1 MGFGQGPRSCLGMRF
16 ALLEAKMAL
25 AAVIRE
31 FDFSVKMKIYLF
43 LKLEFTWF
51 GILISQL
58 TIVRASI
65 KNEPFDN

>member
-31 FDFSVKMKIYLF
+31 FDFSVKMKIQ
-43 LKLEFTWF
+43 LKFTWF

>member
-31 FDFSVKMKIYLF
+31 FDFSVKMKIL
-43 LKLEFTWF
+43 LKLKFTWF

>member
-65 KNEPFDN
+65 KNETFDN